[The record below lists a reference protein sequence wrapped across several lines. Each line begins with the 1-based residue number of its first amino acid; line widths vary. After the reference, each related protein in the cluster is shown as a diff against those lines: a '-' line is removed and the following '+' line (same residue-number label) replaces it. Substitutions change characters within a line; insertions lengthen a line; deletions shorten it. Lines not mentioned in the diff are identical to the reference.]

1 MEQKSVL
8 RFQGKTVKVL
18 NPPELIEEIKA
29 EIKEMQ
35 EIYFV
40 FGGIA
45 GIGLLGGLAVLADKI
60 EQRIN
65 KKSLE
70 AGIEDPTRVRKNF
83 LKNLRGKQ
91 YFDKNLQEPRV
102 FNRGESGK

>member
-60 EQRIN
+60 E
-65 KKSLE
+65 
-70 AGIEDPTRVRKNF
+70 
-83 LKNLRGKQ
+83 
-91 YFDKNLQEPRV
+91 
-102 FNRGESGK
+102 